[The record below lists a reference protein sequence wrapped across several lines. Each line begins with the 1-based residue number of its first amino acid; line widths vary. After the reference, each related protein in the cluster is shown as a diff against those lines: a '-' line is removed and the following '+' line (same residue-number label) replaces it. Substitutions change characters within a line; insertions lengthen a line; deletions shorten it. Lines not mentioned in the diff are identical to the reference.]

1 MVYATAHRILADATD
16 AEDVTQTVFETL
28 ARRASTV
35 RDEERLGSFLKSC
48 AVREC
53 LMLLRRRRWWLGRR
67 GRRAL
72 ATVEEGAAPPAPFM
86 AAAARELLDVLSAQE
101 RAAVV
106 LKLVEEHSHEEV
118 AELMGVSVATARRRL
133 DSARRKMLARATDD
147 AQRELAGALEV
158 ER

>member
-28 ARRASTV
+28 ARRASSV
-35 RDEERLGSFLKSC
+35 RDEGRIGSFLKSC

-72 ATVEEGAAPPAPFM
+72 APVEEEATPPAAFA
-86 AAAARELLDVLSAQE
+86 AAAARELLDSLSPQE
-101 RAAVV
+101 RTAVV

-133 DSARRKMLARATDD
+133 GSARRKMLARATDD
-147 AQRELAGALEV
+147 VQRELARQVEV
-158 ER
+158 DR